1 MKDQLDPKLG
11 ENALEQSTVEDR
23 SRELTID
30 LAANRQ
36 IQAVEIERDDAAVTA
51 FRETGNE
58 PVPDFAAGAGD

>member
-11 ENALEQSTVEDR
+11 ENALKQSTVEDR
-23 SRELTID
+23 SGELTID

-36 IQAVEIERDDAAVTA
+36 VQAVEIERDDAAVTA
-51 FRETGNE
+51 FGETGNE